1 MQKVLIIGGNGML
14 GHKLVQV
21 LSPEF
26 EVYVTLRRPL
36 AGYEKFERFSGS
48 KTFDNVN
55 LMESGPIDGV
65 LRELRP
71 NVVINAAGIIKQVP
85 SAGNVIETLTI
96 NSILPH
102 RLAALSCEL
111 GFRLITIGT
120 DCVFS
125 GAKGNYSEDDI
136 SDAADLYGKSKNLGE
151 VTDGNCLTF
160 RTSIIGRELGTKHG
174 LLEWFLQNR
183 GGKVSG
189 YSKAI
194 FSGFPTIVFSRII
207 GNILVHH
214 PNLSGMY
221 HVSSDAISKLDL
233 LRLIDDRFRTNIE
246 IEPNE
251 DVRIDRSLNS
261 ERFRSSAG
269 FRPPRWREMI
279 DQLAEDSDGYDAK

>member
-14 GHKLVQV
+14 GHKLLQV

-26 EVYVTLRRPL
+26 EAYVTLRGPF

-48 KTFDNVN
+48 RTFDNVD
-55 LMESGPIDGV
+55 LMETGPIDGV
-65 LRELRP
+65 LRELKP
-71 NVVINAAGIIKQVP
+71 NVVINAAGIIKQVQ
-85 SAGNVIETLTI
+85 SASSVIETLTI

-102 RLAALSCEL
+102 RLAALSSQL
-111 GFRLITIGT
+111 GFRLITIST

-125 GAKGNYSEDDI
+125 GSKGNYSEEDN

-151 VTDGNCLTF
+151 VMEGNCLTL
-160 RTSIIGRELGTKHG
+160 RTSIVGRELGTKHG

-183 GGKVSG
+183 GGKVKG

-194 FSGFPTIVFSRII
+194 FTGFPTVAFSRII
-207 GNILVHH
+207 RDILVDHA
-214 PNLSGMY
+214 NLSGLY

-233 LRLIDDRFRTNIE
+233 LRLIDDRLRTNIE
-246 IEPNE
+246 IEPIE

-261 ERFRSSAG
+261 ERFRSATG
-269 FRPPRWREMI
+269 FRPTPWREMI
-279 DQLAEDSDGYDAK
+279 DQLADDSDGYDAK